1 MATKNSTILGRFYLN
16 GTNDMQ
22 QRIPNPTQSSV
33 AKVCRHLFD
42 PMNGDLYNQFAD
54 FMVQRIGYAYARQ
67 QRWENPLKEFFKQK
81 LYYGSTVTETQLNWI
96 KAHSYNVD
104 AEQQFKTYFPEGMQA
119 FHSIDDQ
126 RQYPISLSREQLRQ
140 AVAEEYGLNSIAAAI
155 MQQPMNADE
164 YDTYDMMLDLFKR
177 ADDNYG
183 LYRQKMDAAPTDQAS
198 ATALLKMIQE
208 LSFDLTVPTTE
219 YACVDLPV
227 VIKEEEMVL
236 FVRSDTMASLN
247 VDALA
252 VLFNMEKAE
261 IPYRIKVVPKKKWP
275 LNDSDYAILTS
286 SDFFQCYPVEYS
298 TTSQWDPQ
306 GLKTNYWLNDWNVIS
321 FSPFVPIIVFSTDEG
336 TAVPVVTMNPTSL
349 QIAGDAN
356 AKPGAK
362 VPLTLTLNGTVE
374 PNAYH
379 GPVEVAPD
387 AALFSVA
394 ATRDVSSAGDGS
406 ELAPVALNTR
416 TRVDQYGVLHIQSTD
431 LKPGDK
437 ITVTAVSTY
446 LNPNGATT
454 PITATHD
461 VAID

>member
-140 AVAEEYGLNSIAAAI
+140 AVTEEYGLNSIAAAI

-183 LYRQKMDAAPTDQAS
+183 LYRQKMDAAPTDQATS
-198 ATALLKMIQE
+198 TSLLKMIQE

-275 LNDSDYAILTS
+275 LNDGDYAILTT

-306 GLKTNYWLNDWNVIS
+306 GLKTNYWLNDWNIIS
-321 FSPFVPIIVFSTDEG
+321 FSPFVPIIVFSTDNG
-336 TAVPVVTMNPTSL
+336 TDIPVVTMNPTSL
-349 QIAGDAN
+349 KIEGDAN

-362 VPLTLTLNGTVE
+362 VPLTLTLIGDVN
-374 PNAYH
+374 PNAYR
-379 GPVEVAPD
+379 GTVEVAPN

-394 ATRDVSSAGDGS
+394 ATRNVSSEGGGS
-406 ELAPVALNTR
+406 ELTPVALNTR

-431 LKPGDK
+431 LKAGDN

-446 LNPNGATT
+446 LDPNGVAN

-461 VAID
+461 VVID